1 MSGRLWSTT
10 TGLYPRVVQL
20 STKRVVLVAKL
31 DSQWV
36 EIVRTLERKGIEF
49 DILPLFATTAD
60 VISCATRS
68 ECAVVVAD
76 LSTDVSGGL
85 AIVSACRRAAPL
97 VPVIVVAANPSLD
110 LTRALRLSGT
120 FYLALHP
127 VGAEEMGS
135 SIESAFQSLERR
147 CASATRCRARRRIL
161 IIDDDRDFRAS
172 TSALLEAHGYS
183 VSAAGN
189 GRQGLEMLLAEH
201 PDLIVLDLMMEHDG
215 SGYEVNQTVRYD
227 AGFECVRHVPIL
239 MVSSVPVGPPARIPG
254 AAEATPS
261 VCLAKPLDVP
271 RFLAQVSDQLGE
283 ERGESVL
290 EVPR

>member
-1 MSGRLWSTT
+1 MARRPSTTT
-10 TGLYPRVVQL
+10 TGLYPRAVHP

-49 DILPLFATTAD
+49 DILPHFATTAD
-60 VISCATRS
+60 LITCATRS
-68 ECAVVVAD
+68 DSVVVVVD

-85 AIVSACRRAAPL
+85 ALVSACRRAAPL

-110 LTRALRLSGT
+110 LTRAVRLSGT

-135 SIESAFQSLERR
+135 SIESAFQLLEQRR
-147 CASATRCRARRRIL
+147 ASASRCRARRRVL
-161 IIDDDRDFRAS
+161 IIDDDHDFLAS
-172 TSALLEAHGYS
+172 TAALLEAHGYS
-183 VSAAGN
+183 VSSAGS
-189 GRQGLEMLLAEH
+189 GRQGLDVLLAEH
-201 PDLIVLDLMMEHDG
+201 PDLIVLDAMMAHDG
-215 SGYEVNQTVRYD
+215 SGYEVNQAVRFD

-239 MVSSVPVGPPARIPG
+239 MVSSVPVELPARSSTAGEVMPN
-254 AAEATPS
+254 AYLT
-261 VCLAKPLDVP
+261 KPLDVS
-271 RFLAQVSDQLGE
+271 RFLAQVSDLLGE
-283 ERGESVL
+283 ERGEIAQ